1 MVTAASVGNVT
12 QVDKLLHGVEGGRCA
27 DTVYTGGEKREEQPD
42 ELVAARCST
51 YQKYGKR
58 ITLYKAIRRIEK
70 AKARVR
76 AEVERPSLANIDAV
90 GNTRREGG

>member
-1 MVTAASVGNVT
+1 MSPRSTSCYMAWR
-12 QVDKLLHGVEGGRCA
+12 GRCA

-58 ITLYKAIRRIEK
+58 ITLYKAIRRIRK
-70 AKARVR
+70 L
-76 AEVERPSLANIDAV
+76 RPVCGQRSSV
-90 GNTRREGG
+90 HPWQTSMQ